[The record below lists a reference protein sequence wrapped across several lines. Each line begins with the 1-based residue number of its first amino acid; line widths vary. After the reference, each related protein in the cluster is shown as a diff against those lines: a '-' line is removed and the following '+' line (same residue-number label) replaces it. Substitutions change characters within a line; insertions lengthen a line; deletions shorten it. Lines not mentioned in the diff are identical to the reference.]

1 MVSVGVT
8 AHVAF
13 VDVVVV
19 VVAVDDGLVGE
30 SPHPNANAAPAAPT
44 APRASRRVS
53 SLEPFIPVAS
63 ATQSDRS
70 IVTRLWQRRA
80 EIVTR
85 YQPGMRLNPKVQPWP
100 GLWNA
105 RAKSNSP
112 TANPSRLTRSATPA
126 EETALRDPP
135 LNDGCSP

>member
-13 VDVVVV
+13 VGVAVV

-63 ATQSDRS
+63 AIQSDRS

-85 YQPGMRLNPKVQPWP
+85 YQPGMRLNPKSSH
-100 GLWNA
+100 GLVSGTHVRNRIRRRQT
-105 RAKSNSP
+105 RA
-112 TANPSRLTRSATPA
+112 
-126 EETALRDPP
+126 
-135 LNDGCSP
+135 

>member
-30 SPHPNANAAPAAPT
+30 SPHPNANAAPAAP
-44 APRASRRVS
+44 RASRRVS

-70 IVTRLWQRRA
+70 IVTSMRQRRA

-112 TANPSRLTRSATPA
+112 TANPSRL
-126 EETALRDPP
+126 
-135 LNDGCSP
+135 